1 VIQDFLLEPIRKLS
15 FLLQKDKEQRWYS
28 RTHLFGSPGKTS
40 GEILFEALVNDSP
53 KMISRMGTSELH
65 IILNYLARDK
75 SLFEKGR
82 NYINGSFPEFWWGSY
97 AKEDIFQNSGFF
109 SIDDKGLE
117 KFSQLYLQC
126 IPEIDVLLTWLKGE
140 EQLHN
145 YFSKE
150 ILKAYLYDAEPYFD
164 KKAPWTGALEGK
176 KVLVIHPFEESI
188 KDQYKKR
195 TLLFA
200 DNRVLPDFEL
210 KTIRAFQTIKGNIT
224 PFNNWF
230 DALEMLKDKIAEQ
243 DFDIALIAAGSY
255 GLPLAA
261 HVKSLGKKGVHLG
274 GFLQLI
280 FGIRGRR
287 WEDCKFH
294 APFINEHWKFPYEHE
309 HPLNYKKLDNGS
321 YW

>member
-1 VIQDFLLEPIRKLS
+1 MIQDFLLEPIRKLS
-15 FLLQKDKEQRWYS
+15 FTLQKDKNKRWYS
-28 RTHLFGSPGKTS
+28 QTHLLRTPGKTS
-40 GEILFEALVNDSP
+40 GEILYHALISDEP

-65 IILNYLARDK
+65 IVLNYLSREK
-75 SLFEKGR
+75 SLFEKSR
-82 NYINGSFPEFWWGSY
+82 NYINGTLPEFWWGNY
-97 AKEDIFQNSGFF
+97 AKHDIFQNSGFF
-109 SIDDKGLE
+109 STDNASLE
-117 KFSQLYLQC
+117 KLARLYLHSM
-126 IPEIDVLLTWLKGE
+126 PEIDVLLTWLTGE
-140 EQLHN
+140 QHLN
-145 YFSKE
+145 KFFSKKV
-150 ILKAYLYDAEPYFD
+150 LKSYLYDSEPYFD
-164 KKAPWTGALEGK
+164 RDAPWTRGLEGK

-188 KDQYKKR
+188 KDQYRKR

-210 KTIRAFQTIKGNIT
+210 KTIKAFQTIKGNIT

-230 DALEMLKDKIAEQ
+230 DALEMLKDKITEQ

-261 HVKSLGKKGVHLG
+261 HVKSLGKKGIHLG

-294 APFINEHWKFPYEHE
+294 TPFINQHWKFPYEHE